1 MLVREWMVK
10 NVITVTPESSMLKAS
25 KLLKDHGFKRMPVID
40 VNRKVVGIISDRDIK
55 DASPSKATTL
65 DIHELHYLL
74 SEIKV
79 KDIMVPE
86 PITISP
92 IETVEKAALLMDEKG
107 FGSLPVVD
115 EEGVLAGFITDK
127 DIFKIYVNLTGSH
140 YGGMQLALLL
150 DDAPGTAVPLMD
162 LLQKN
167 NANVITILT
176 ANCRNEADKR
186 KVYVHLHPMDRS
198 EENKLVELIKKEFQ
212 LLYWVRE
219 KVYEV

>member
-10 NVITVTPESSMLKAS
+10 DVLTVMPESSMLKAS
-25 KLLKDHGFKRMPVID
+25 KLLKDNGFKRLPVVD
-40 VNRKVVGIISDRDIK
+40 ANNKVVGILSDRDIK

-65 DIHELHYLL
+65 DMHELHYLL

-79 KDIMVPE
+79 KDIMVHD
-86 PITISP
+86 PIVVSP

-107 FGSLPVVD
+107 FGSLPVVN
-115 EEGVLAGFITDK
+115 EEGILEGFITDK
-127 DIFKIYVNLTGSH
+127 DIFKIYIELTGSK

-150 DDAPGTAVPLMD
+150 GDEPGTAMPLMD
-162 LLQKN
+162 LLHKHG
-167 NANVITILT
+167 ANIITILT
-176 ANCRNEADKR
+176 ARCRNEEDKR
-186 KVYVHLHPMDRS
+186 RVYVHLQPMNRS
-198 EENKLVELIKKEFQ
+198 DENKLVEAIKKEFQ